1 MEHNKNY
8 YKTTIMT
15 NQDLVETL
23 RDGSKRDYIFC
34 IFDCLYKQ
42 YVAQALFFTRN
53 SRNEIINLLKNS
65 ELLKIKMFQKAEMEL
80 INNNI
85 GFEDEEILEVYKDF
99 IEEVRTNNIY
109 ITALKKIDD
118 LEDYL

>member
-1 MEHNKNY
+1 
-8 YKTTIMT
+8 MT
-15 NQDLVETL
+15 NQYLVETL
-23 RDGSKRDYIFC
+23 RDGSKRDYIFS

-42 YVAQALFFTRN
+42 YITQALFFTIN
-53 SRNEIINLLKNS
+53 SRNEIINLLKNP

-99 IEEVRTNNIY
+99 IEEVRTNDIY
-109 ITALKKIDD
+109 TSALKRIDD
-118 LEDYL
+118 LDDYLL

>member
-1 MEHNKNY
+1 
-8 YKTTIMT
+8 MT
-15 NQDLVETL
+15 NQYLVETL
-23 RDGSKRDYIFC
+23 RDGSKRDYIFS
-34 IFDCLYKQ
+34 IFDCLYSQ

-53 SRNEIINLLKNS
+53 SRNEIINLLKNP

-99 IEEVRTNNIY
+99 IEEVRTNDTY
-109 ITALKKIDD
+109 TSALKRIDD
-118 LEDYL
+118 LDDYLL

>member
-1 MEHNKNY
+1 
-8 YKTTIMT
+8 MT

-34 IFDCLYKQ
+34 IFDCLHKQ
-42 YVAQALFFTRN
+42 YITQALFFTIN

-99 IEEVRTNNIY
+99 IEKVRTNNVY
-109 ITALKKIDD
+109 TSALKRIDD
-118 LEDYL
+118 LDDYL

>member
-1 MEHNKNY
+1 MEVKEI
-8 YKTTIMT
+8 TF
-15 NQDLVETL
+15 
-23 RDGSKRDYIFC
+23 FC
-34 IFDCLYKQ
+34 IFECLYSQ
-42 YVAQALFFTRN
+42 YITQALFFNIN
-53 SRNEIINLLKNS
+53 SRNEIINLLKNP

-109 ITALKKIDD
+109 ASVLKRIDD
-118 LEDYL
+118 LDD

>member
-1 MEHNKNY
+1 
-8 YKTTIMT
+8 MT

-34 IFDCLYKQ
+34 IFDCLYSQ
-42 YVAQALFFTRN
+42 YITQALFFTRN

-109 ITALKKIDD
+109 ASALKRIDD
-118 LEDYL
+118 LDDYL

>member
-1 MEHNKNY
+1 
-8 YKTTIMT
+8 MT

-23 RDGSKRDYIFC
+23 KDESKRDYIFC
-34 IFDCLYKQ
+34 IFDCLYTQ
-42 YVAQALFFTRN
+42 YITQALFFTIN
-53 SRNEIINLLKNS
+53 SRNEIINLLKNP

-99 IEEVRTNNIY
+99 IEEVRTNDIY
-109 ITALKKIDD
+109 TSALKRIDD
-118 LEDYL
+118 LDDSY

>member
-1 MEHNKNY
+1 
-8 YKTTIMT
+8 MT
-15 NQDLVETL
+15 NQYLVETL

-34 IFDCLYKQ
+34 IFDCLKKQ
-42 YVAQALFFTRN
+42 YITQALFFTIN
-53 SRNEIINLLKNS
+53 SRNEIINLLKNP

-109 ITALKKIDD
+109 ISALKRIDD
-118 LEDYL
+118 LED

>member
-1 MEHNKNY
+1 
-8 YKTTIMT
+8 MT
-15 NQDLVETL
+15 NQYLVETL

-34 IFDCLYKQ
+34 IFDCLYNQ
-42 YVAQALFFTRN
+42 YITQALFFTRN
-53 SRNEIINLLKNS
+53 SRNEIINLLKNP

-99 IEEVRTNNIY
+99 IEEVRTNDIY
-109 ITALKKIDD
+109 TSALKRIDD
-118 LEDYL
+118 LDDYLL